1 MQKRTEIKVEKVDA
15 EHGLVIGYAIV
26 CEELKLAKA
35 DDADPSWVRYFD
47 VQGDHIPEDAMLA
60 ASTDFML
67 NSRVGKGMHDG
78 EQIADVVFA
87 FPVTKDIAESMG
99 WEVKKTGLAIAWKP
113 ASDEILGK
121 FKSGEWT
128 GFSIG
133 GDRGEDEDVD

>member
-1 MQKRTEIKVEKVDA
+1 MKKQINIAVEKVDA

-26 CEELKLAKA
+26 CEEFKLAKA
-35 DDADPSWVRYFD
+35 DDAAPSWVPYFD

-67 NSRVGKGMHDG
+67 HSRVGKGMHAG

-87 FPVTKDIAESMG
+87 FPVTKDIAEALG
-99 WEVKKTGLAIAWKP
+99 WEVRKTGLAIAWKP
-113 ASDEILGK
+113 ASQEILDN
-121 FKSGEWT
+121 FKSGKWT

-133 GDRGEDEDVD
+133 GERGEDEEV